1 MILKFFKTKRK
12 TQWWQCDTQKHSFL
26 GSVSK
31 QHVIDK
37 SINKQKSKRVVK
49 LRLRLIPPVAQT
61 QRENKSN
68 RTSYLDRNVPD
79 YDDRALDREGPPR
92 STPVRR
98 I

>member
-1 MILKFFKTKRK
+1 MTLKIFKTKQKKK
-12 TQWWQCDTQKHSFL
+12 TQWWQCDTQIQTRV
-26 GSVSK
+26 SVSK

-49 LRLRLIPPVAQT
+49 LRLRPIPPVAQT

-68 RTSYLDRNVPD
+68 RTQV
-79 YDDRALDREGPPR
+79 
-92 STPVRR
+92 